1 MTAIRIVAGGDPD
14 RCNFAFDGSLAVT
27 LGDLMY
33 HDTNDVKPASSQADQ
48 LTQAANQALFAG
60 VFAGLAGDTRKAA
73 DTAAVTYFPVMTD
86 ALIEIDC
93 DSNTWEV
100 GDLIAA
106 IEQSNGTQLENQ
118 KVTKT
123 TDPALAIGYCV
134 QRAAVATT
142 RVNARVMSRVAPVGK
157 VDSATYEVSFTV
169 MPHASITTRNL
180 LVAREA
186 IEIINI
192 DVVPDLVQGG
202 ALTGTVVKATGTA
215 APASA
220 TTPMHTANAINFN
233 ATANTVQPITLTA
246 TTADLRLV
254 PGERIGLV
262 TSAALSTGV
271 ANVSI
276 RYRRRTAA

>member
-1 MTAIRIVAGGDPD
+1 MTAIRIFADGDVT
-14 RCNFAFDGSLAVT
+14 RCNFAFDGSIAVS

-60 VFAGLAGDTRKAA
+60 AFAGLAGDTRKAA
-73 DTAAVTYFPVMTD
+73 DTAAVAVFPVMTD
-86 ALIEIDC
+86 VLVDIDC

-106 IEQSNGTQLENQ
+106 IEQGSGTALENQ

-123 TDPALAIGYCV
+123 TDPSLAIGYCV
-134 QRAAVATT
+134 QRAAAATT
-142 RVNARVMSRVAPVGK
+142 RVSARIMSRVAVAGK
-157 VDSATYEVSFTV
+157 IDSATYEVSFPIL
-169 MPHASITTRNL
+169 PHASITARNL
-180 LVAREA
+180 LVAREN
-186 IEIINI
+186 IEVVNI
-192 DVVPDLVQGG
+192 DVTPDLVQGG

-215 APASA
+215 TPASA

-233 ATANTVQPITLTA
+233 ATAHTVQPITLTA

-262 TSAALSTGV
+262 TSAALSTGAAV
-271 ANVSI
+271 VSI
-276 RYRRRTAA
+276 RYKRRNAV